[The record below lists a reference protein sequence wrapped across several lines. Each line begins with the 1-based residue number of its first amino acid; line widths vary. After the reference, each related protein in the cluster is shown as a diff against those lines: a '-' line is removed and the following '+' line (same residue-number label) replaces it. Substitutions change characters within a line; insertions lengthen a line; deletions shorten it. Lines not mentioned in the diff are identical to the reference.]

1 MRSASVLDRF
11 RRFLSLPKP
20 DANRHFNPGRSRARR
35 KEYLQEL
42 EAKLR
47 SCEQQG
53 IEASAEIQSAAR
65 KVLEENKK
73 LRALLRE
80 RGVPEAEIVAVMGG
94 PNDKPFE
101 HISAATSL
109 HTMLERK
116 IACNTPSTIDSPPS
130 VQSPSVAMASG
141 APTVPPITIPQQCA
155 ATLSTDSPSPRSIVS
170 STGTPPGFAISPFY
184 HSSMAPA
191 LEVKPEGIP
200 HYGYHFEQPMNN
212 SWTYPSEVHYTS
224 EPMTYYS
231 TSSCV
236 DAANIIRTMRS
247 DVGLELENELG
258 CRPHEQNCF
267 VDNPAVFNI
276 MDKYSDSRI

>member
-1 MRSASVLDRF
+1 MSDSHISKAQNLARIRDNQR
-11 RRFLSLPKP
+11 
-20 DANRHFNPGRSRARR
+20 RSRARR

-94 PNDKPFE
+94 SNDKPFE
-101 HISAATSL
+101 HISAAPTL
-109 HTMLERK
+109 HNMLERK
-116 IACNTPSTIDSPPS
+116 IACNVPSSIDSPPS
-130 VQSPSVAMASG
+130 MQSNSATL
-141 APTVPPITIPQQCA
+141 APRATAVPPITIPPHRS
-155 ATLSTDSPSPRSIVS
+155 ATLNDSPSPRSIVS
-170 STGTPPGFAISPFY
+170 STGTPPAFSVNPFF
-184 HSSMAPA
+184 HSSMTQAI
-191 LEVKPEGIP
+191 EVKPETHIP
-200 HYGYHFEQPMNN
+200 QYGYQFEQPLNN
-212 SWTYPSEVHYTS
+212 SWNYSNDAHYTS
-224 EPMTYYS
+224 DPNTYYN

-247 DVGLELENELG
+247 DIGLELENELG
-258 CRPHEQNCF
+258 CHTPDQNCY
-267 VDNPAVFNI
+267 VNNSVVFNI
-276 MDKYSDSRI
+276 MDKYSDPRTGI